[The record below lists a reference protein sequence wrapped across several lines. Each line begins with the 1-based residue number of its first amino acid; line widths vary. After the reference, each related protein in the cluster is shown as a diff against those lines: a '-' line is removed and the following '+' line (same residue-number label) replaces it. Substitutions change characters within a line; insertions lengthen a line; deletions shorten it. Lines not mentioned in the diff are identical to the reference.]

1 MLCVCL
7 VVQSCPTLCDP
18 VVCSPPGSSIHGI
31 LQARILEWFAISFSR
46 DLPNPGIKPRFPTL
60 QADSLPSKPTRKSP
74 GQGNLLQSLNNGG
87 SVTIHHLSVLAK
99 TPRMVSTGTVIILPV
114 TRVLLFN
121 VSYGLNMPI
130 SSTHPHLSVIERSKF
145 DTSSD

>member
-1 MLCVCL
+1 MDCSLPGCCV
-7 VVQSCPTLCDP
+7 
-18 VVCSPPGSSIHGI
+18 HGI
-31 LQARILEWFAISFSR
+31 LQARILEWVATSFSR
-46 DLPNPGIKPRFPTL
+46 DLPNPGIKPRFPTF
-60 QADSLPSKPTRKSP
+60 QADSLPSEPTGKSP

-130 SSTHPHLSVIERSKF
+130 SSTHPHQSVIERSKI
-145 DTSSD
+145 DSSSD